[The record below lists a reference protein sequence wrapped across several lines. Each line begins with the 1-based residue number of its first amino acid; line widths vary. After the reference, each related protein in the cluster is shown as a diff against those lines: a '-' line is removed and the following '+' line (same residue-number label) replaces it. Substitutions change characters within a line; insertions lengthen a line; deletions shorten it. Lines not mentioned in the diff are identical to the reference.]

1 MAREAGSAQF
11 ELRCV
16 RKAGPKGPAFSVEQ
30 MGRKWR
36 SDAMLRPI
44 LLALPL
50 LVAGCATPHR
60 LPERL
65 HVMAHDRDPNQ
76 SAICMAPNGE
86 NVFWQQD
93 SSMRDPVTGEG
104 YYSCPA
110 PAFFVLMPRCSAGEE
125 TWMNE
130 TPDHRALRVRFGRD
144 GSFHGDSYQGRRFC
158 MPPSPH

>member
-1 MAREAGSAQF
+1 
-11 ELRCV
+11 
-16 RKAGPKGPAFSVEQ
+16 

-36 SDAMLRPI
+36 FSTQMRLT
-44 LLALPL
+44 LLALAL
-50 LVAGCATPHR
+50 LVAGCATAAPQR

-110 PAFFVLMPRCSAGEE
+110 PAFFVLMPRCSAGEDASL
-125 TWMNE
+125 MDE
-130 TPDHRALRVRFGRD
+130 TPEARALRVRFGRD
-144 GSFHGDSYQGRRFC
+144 GSFHGDSWKGRRFC
-158 MPPSPH
+158 MPASPH